1 MYMQCLSIKDSP
13 RIELFYFVYNFH
25 CIALWVS
32 ALSLEIAYNCRE
44 LLKFIEYRWTHCA
57 MQQGLADRLDNLHKR
72 TVKLIDN
79 KAHRDQDIA
88 QLISTYGQES
98 LLKRREKHHLSL
110 MYRLKD
116 DKDLIEQYRANI
128 ELTNNSKIK
137 FKTRITKVA
146 NSPYY
151 RGVQLWDRLNGS
163 TQKATTK
170 VKFKQLIA

>member
-1 MYMQCLSIKDSP
+1 M
-13 RIELFYFVYNFH
+13 
-25 CIALWVS
+25 
-32 ALSLEIAYNCRE
+32 
-44 LLKFIEYRWTHCA
+44 
-57 MQQGLADRLDNLHKR
+57 
-72 TVKLIDN
+72 KLIDN

-88 QLISTYGQES
+88 QLMSTYGLEM

-116 DKDLIEQYRANI
+116 DKDLLEQYRANI
-128 ELTNNSKIK
+128 ELRNNSKIK
-137 FKTRITKVA
+137 FKTRTTKLTKVA

-151 RGVQLWDRLNGS
+151 RGVRLSDRLNES